1 MMQRLFQRFPNP
13 AGYLLLLAGYFLLQW
28 LLRVGTAGGFEM
40 DEAEQLILG
49 QRLQVGYSP
58 DPPLYTWLQ
67 IPLLRLFGDGVVAL
81 SLLKNLLLFA
91 TYASSYFVARHA
103 GLGRDQS
110 ALAALSLILLPGIGW
125 ESQRDLTH
133 SVLVT
138 TLAAVSLWVAM
149 ALLDGRRGWGQYLLL
164 GLALG
169 FGIIS
174 KWNYW
179 LFAGALLVSL
189 GSLQP
194 RLLLN
199 RRFALSLLLAAAIA
213 APFLLWMSGNLAVAT
228 ATSYKL
234 EVTEAGYL
242 SHLGKGLYSLGKSYL
257 EFGAL
262 FVLIFLLLFQP
273 WHRPTTKLPGGKRPP
288 GLRLLLRLFWAVLG
302 LLLLFLLVS
311 GGTVF
316 RSRWMLPM
324 LCYLP
329 IMLFA
334 LASPGIWQ
342 PRTVQRYQW
351 LLLLVMLL
359 IPVGLAG
366 RVYLAPLT
374 GRYTKPHFPAV
385 ELAVELR
392 KAAGPVRLV
401 VAQDT
406 FIGGNLKPN
415 LPGSLVAAP
424 AVDFPLLSIQGD
436 DATPVLL
443 VWNADEYVTL
453 PPSLQSYLT
462 QRLTSDLKPLGS
474 PSVIERNYRLSKD
487 RSYRLGWQLMSR

>member
-13 AGYLLLLAGYFLLQW
+13 VGYLLLLAGYFLLQW
-28 LLRVGTAGGFEM
+28 LLRVSTAGGFEM

-49 QRLQVGYSP
+49 QRLQLGYSP

-67 IPLLRLFGDGVVAL
+67 IPLLRLFGDGIVAL
-81 SLLKNLLLFA
+81 SLLKNLLLFV
-91 TYASSYFVARHA
+91 TYTSSYFIARHA

-138 TLAAVSLWVAM
+138 ALASITLWVVL
-149 ALLDGRRGWGQYLLL
+149 ALQDGRRGWGQYLLL

-174 KWNYW
+174 KWNFW
-179 LFAGALLVSL
+179 LFAVALLVCL

-194 RLLLN
+194 RLLFN
-199 RRFALSLLLAAAIA
+199 RRFVLSLLLAMAIA
-213 APFLLWMSGNLAVAT
+213 TPFLLWMSGNLAVAT

-234 EVTEAGYL
+234 EVTEAGYW
-242 SHLGKGLYSLGKSYL
+242 SHLGKGLYTLGKSYL

-262 FVLIFLLLFQP
+262 FVLIFLLLFRP
-273 WHRPTTKLPGGKRPP
+273 WRRPATKLPGSVRPP
-288 GLRLLLRLFWAVLG
+288 GLRLLLRLFLVVLG

-324 LCYLP
+324 LSYLP

-334 LASPGIWQ
+334 LAPPGIWQ
-342 PRTVQRYQW
+342 PGAVRRYQR

-359 IPVGLAG
+359 IPVGLAS

-385 ELAVELR
+385 ELAAELT

-406 FIGGNLKPN
+406 FIGGNLKPY

-424 AVDFPLLSIQGD
+424 AVDFPLKALMGGA
-436 DATPVLL
+436 DAPILL
-443 VWNADEYVTL
+443 VWNAGEFHAV
-453 PPSLQSYLT
+453 PPSLQGYLE
-462 QRLTSDLKPLGS
+462 QQVSGQMKPLGS
-474 PSVIERNYRLSKD
+474 PSIIQRNYRLSKD
-487 RSYRLGWQLMSR
+487 RSYRLGWQLISR